1 MTFEEAAAVPVAAIT
16 ALQGLRDKGHIQP
29 GQKVLINSAGEVSFF
44 GSHNV
49 TQSITS
55 TGSLT
60 SLGDK

>member
-1 MTFEEAAAVPVAAIT
+1 
-16 ALQGLRDKGHIQP
+16 
-29 GQKVLINSAGEVSFF
+29 LINGAGEVSFF

-49 TQSITS
+49 TQSITI